1 MKTFIAIVA
10 ITFSFAIGL
19 TVSSF
24 VNAQN
29 NTTYAPVVQSSDNL
43 LIAIVGIIPA
53 ITALIITLAQRGLLG
68 KHSEQIATNAVM
80 VADTA
85 HAVMDNRQ
93 SIKDGMQTTYDTI
106 KITNPQAVAEA
117 DAKIAPVLDQA
128 TVRVNEYKDKVN
140 KFEDIANKVS
150 NGGKKADP
158 KIEEMKDEIPDRI
171 VPS

>member
-1 MKTFIAIVA
+1 MA

-19 TVSSF
+19 TVNSF
-24 VNAQN
+24 LFAQN
-29 NTTYAPVVQSSDNL
+29 GTQYAPVVASSDNL

-93 SIKDGMQTTYDTI
+93 SIKDGMQTAYDTI
-106 KITNPQAVAEA
+106 KITNPEA
-117 DAKIAPVLDQA
+117 AAYADKNITPVLDQA
-128 TVRVNEYKDKVN
+128 TIRVNEYKDKVN

-158 KIEEMKDEIPDRI
+158 KIEEMKDDIPDRI
-171 VPS
+171 VPG